1 MKGLIEMR
9 TIRNKVGSV
18 LLALFVAGLMA
29 VAPSF
34 AGMGGGSDRGAGSG
48 TSSNAMDRDGD
59 RQDMV
64 SRSDSRMMDQ
74 SKTTVDIGSM
84 PEITTGG
91 LGSGDLTMDVKPVRY
106 RDGRLEVKYYANTH
120 SVSLGRYDLMELST
134 LEVDGKV
141 YKPVK
146 ADRMRGHHAGG
157 KIIFEV
163 TKKPERFRIV
173 IRDLPRVEER
183 LYEWN

>member
-1 MKGLIEMR
+1 MK
-9 TIRNKVGSV
+9 TIRNKVGSA
-18 LLALFVAGLMA
+18 LLTLFVAGLMA
-29 VAPSF
+29 AAPSF
-34 AGMGGGSDRGAGSG
+34 AGMWGGSDRGAGSG
-48 TSSNAMDRDGD
+48 TSSAMDRDGD

-74 SKTTVDIGSM
+74 SNVPVDIGSM

-91 LGSGDLTMDVKPVRY
+91 LGSGDMTMDVKPVKY
-106 RDGRLEVKYYANTH
+106 KNGRLEVKYYANTH
-120 SVSLGRYDLMELST
+120 SVSLGRYDLMKLST
-134 LEVDGKV
+134 LEIGGKV

-157 KIIFEV
+157 KIVFEV
-163 TKKPERFRIV
+163 TEKPDRFRIV

>member
-1 MKGLIEMR
+1 MK
-9 TIRNKVGSV
+9 TIRNKVGFV
-18 LLALFVAGLMA
+18 LFTLFVAGLMA
-29 VAPSF
+29 AAPSF
-34 AGMGGGSDRGAGSG
+34 AGMWGGSDRGAGSAN
-48 TSSNAMDRDGD
+48 SRDGD

-74 SKTTVDIGSM
+74 INAPLDIGSM

-91 LGSGDLTMDVKPVRY
+91 LGSGDMTMDIKPVKY
-106 RDGRLEVKYYANTH
+106 KNGRLEVKYYANTH
-120 SVSLGRYDLMELST
+120 SVSLGRYDLMKLST

-157 KIIFEV
+157 KIVFEV
-163 TKKPERFRIV
+163 TEKPDRFRIV